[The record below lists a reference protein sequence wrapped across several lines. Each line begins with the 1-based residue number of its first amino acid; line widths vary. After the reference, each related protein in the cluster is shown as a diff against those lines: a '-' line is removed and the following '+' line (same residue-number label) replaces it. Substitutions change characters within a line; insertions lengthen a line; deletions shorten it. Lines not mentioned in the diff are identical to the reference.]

1 LLYNYGIN
9 KLNRDTPACLGLDL
23 DLSLAVLG
31 EHLTTDTTGKL
42 AVEDQV
48 VILQILIL
56 GSTCIEANLRQ
67 AIAGHASLAVSHRS
81 PASTTNLGGGTGH
94 TAEMATFICQRI
106 SHCNSF
112 SCHFIILN
120 YK

>member
-9 KLNRDTPACLGLDL
+9 KLNTDTLACLGL

-56 GSTCIEANLRQ
+56 GITCIEANLRQ
-67 AIAGHASLAVSHRS
+67 AIAGHASLAVSHGS

-94 TAEMATFICQRI
+94 TAEMATLANKRT
-106 SHCNSF
+106 NTRN
-112 SCHFIILN
+112 LLGTT
-120 YK
+120 

>member
-9 KLNRDTPACLGLDL
+9 KLNTYKSTCLA
-23 DLSLAVLG
+23 LSLAVLG
-31 EHLTTDTTGKL
+31 KILTTNTTSKL

-56 GSTCIEANLRQ
+56 GFACIEANLRQ
-67 AIAGHASLAVSHRS
+67 AIAGHTSLAVSHGS

-94 TAEMATFICQRI
+94 TSEMAALARQR
-106 SHCNSF
+106 SFHCNSF
-112 SCHFIILN
+112 SCHFVILN